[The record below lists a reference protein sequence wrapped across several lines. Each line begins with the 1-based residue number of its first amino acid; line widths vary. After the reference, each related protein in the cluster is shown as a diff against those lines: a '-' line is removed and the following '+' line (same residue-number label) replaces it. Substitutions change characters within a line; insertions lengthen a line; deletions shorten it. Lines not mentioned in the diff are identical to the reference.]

1 MAIVDGDNGDNVLDG
16 TNSADVIN
24 GFGGDDILNGLGG
37 SDVLDGGTGND
48 SLFGGSGTN
57 TLTGGTGADSFIV
70 DAFASFNSA
79 VDTITDFQI
88 GTDLV
93 DVSAWGVSSF
103 DQLQRFFS
111 QTGFDARL
119 DLLYNGQN
127 HDIIFQ
133 GINPNNL
140 TAADFTF
147 DTSVAGEVIDIGN
160 DGSTFHLFGG
170 LGNDQI
176 TGGTGIDIIL
186 AGDGDDLINGSFGT
200 NTLVGGAGVDTFFVA
215 GLGGSQIHIIEDLK
229 TALNRLTFR
238 YGA

>member
-111 QTGFDARL
+111 QTGVMSRNTFGFQPICSVWCGSNR
-119 DLLYNGQN
+119 YNCGA
-127 HDIIFQ
+127 
-133 GINPNNL
+133 PR
-140 TAADFTF
+140 TF
-147 DTSVAGEVIDIGN
+147 SPGLCPQACAIMRQVRANSVVFMW
-160 DGSTFHLFGG
+160 SVL
-170 LGNDQI
+170 
-176 TGGTGIDIIL
+176 
-186 AGDGDDLINGSFGT
+186 
-200 NTLVGGAGVDTFFVA
+200 
-215 GLGGSQIHIIEDLK
+215 
-229 TALNRLTFR
+229 
-238 YGA
+238 